1 MKFQRVFFISLK
13 FQRFAVLLIKI
24 AIIFQKGIA
33 IFTKTVYYTDITKI
47 TKHQIHDLINQ
58 KEEIIMKRMKKDN
71 KGFTLVELIVVLVI
85 LAILAAIL
93 VPALLGYID
102 KAKEKQIVLNAK
114 SCYTAAQAKYSE
126 LYAKDATTVSQTD
139 MDEIWAMADVK
150 DLDTLEVGT
159 AKAFASKDHDSYTV
173 SYIHY
178 KDKDGEI
185 WLSDGSWTTT
195 EPTTKPANVQAIT
208 KSK

>member
-1 MKFQRVFFISLK
+1 
-13 FQRFAVLLIKI
+13 
-24 AIIFQKGIA
+24 
-33 IFTKTVYYTDITKI
+33 
-47 TKHQIHDLINQ
+47 
-58 KEEIIMKRMKKDN
+58 MKRMKKDN

-139 MDEIWAMADVK
+139 MDEIW
-150 DLDTLEVGT
+150 
-159 AKAFASKDHDSYTV
+159 
-173 SYIHY
+173 
-178 KDKDGEI
+178 
-185 WLSDGSWTTT
+185 LSDGSWTTT

>member
-1 MKFQRVFFISLK
+1 
-13 FQRFAVLLIKI
+13 
-24 AIIFQKGIA
+24 
-33 IFTKTVYYTDITKI
+33 
-47 TKHQIHDLINQ
+47 
-58 KEEIIMKRMKKDN
+58 MKRMKKDN

-150 DLDTLEVGT
+150 DLNTLEVGT
-159 AKAFASKDHDSYTV
+159 AKAFASKDQDR
-173 SYIHY
+173 
-178 KDKDGEI
+178 
-185 WLSDGSWTTT
+185 
-195 EPTTKPANVQAIT
+195 
-208 KSK
+208 KSVV